1 MKIITYQQYDEI
13 FKRLNRFFLD
23 RDGSSLSS
31 STLSSI
37 ISIIE
42 EIMPDRQ
49 KVILKNDY
57 RKIINNFKKGV
68 L

>member
-1 MKIITYQQYDEI
+1 MKIITYRQYDEI

-31 STLSSI
+31 SSLSNRI
-37 ISIIE
+37 KIIE
-42 EIMPDRQ
+42 EIMPD
-49 KVILKNDY
+49 KKKIVLKDDY